1 MLSRN
6 FIIHEAFLKSCWKQD
21 VTFSTLQESSTD
33 TSLEAFKLSP
43 KTTILLVWREL
54 TDYYSVALN
63 LHFPDDFFFAEG
75 TLSLRV
81 QPDLNKNVFTSFD
94 CVVLAFFARN
104 LSVARRTLKWMK
116 MMMVFVCFFIPPLSR
131 FMAKSKQLYE

>member
-1 MLSRN
+1 MLSSN
-6 FIIHEAFLKSCWKQD
+6 FIIHEEFLKSCWKQD

-33 TSLEAFKLSP
+33 TSLEAFSQDDDTSCVKRTYRLLQRRTKLTLSR
-43 KTTILLVWREL
+43 W
-54 TDYYSVALN
+54 
-63 LHFPDDFFFAEG
+63 FFFADG